1 MKKQNLFLVI
11 SMIFVL
17 FLFSTGCGGTPTTPI
32 TVGQIQL
39 TSPSNGATLPPGDI
53 TFSWNPVS
61 NATKYQFILY
71 NSQGQVALDA
81 IYSGTSSIVEL
92 GIEETITWKVRAGDN
107 SNNWGAWS
115 NIWSLTIKS
124 TPLVAVGDSYGGG
137 KVAYILQSGDTGYI
151 SGQTHGLIAATE
163 DQSTGIAWS
172 NITSTLVG
180 TDRAYG
186 TGAANTTKI
195 IAQAGHSSSAAKIC
209 ADYTVTVNSVTY
221 DDWFL
226 PSTDE
231 LDKLYHN
238 KVTIGGFAGSYYW
251 SSSEVGFASPEM
263 DATNA
268 SCQTFYAGGVGFGS
282 KGSNLRVRAVRDF

>member
-1 MKKQNLFLVI
+1 MNKEKRIWIALFLALTLIVCL
-11 SMIFVL
+11 S
-17 FLFSTGCGGTPTTPI
+17 GCGGTPTTPI

-124 TPLVAVGDSYGGG
+124 TP
-137 KVAYILQSGDTGYI
+137 
-151 SGQTHGLIAATE
+151 
-163 DQSTGIAWS
+163 
-172 NITSTLVG
+172 
-180 TDRAYG
+180 R
-186 TGAANTTKI
+186 
-195 IAQAGHSSSAAKIC
+195 
-209 ADYTVTVNSVTY
+209 
-221 DDWFL
+221 
-226 PSTDE
+226 
-231 LDKLYHN
+231 
-238 KVTIGGFAGSYYW
+238 
-251 SSSEVGFASPEM
+251 
-263 DATNA
+263 
-268 SCQTFYAGGVGFGS
+268 
-282 KGSNLRVRAVRDF
+282 